1 VLHVVPFN
9 QLGSPVE
16 LVRAFGKKAD
26 FVQAIKELQQEIYKT
41 A

>member
-1 VLHVVPFN
+1 MVPFN
-9 QLGSPVE
+9 QLGSPAE

-26 FVQAIKELQQEIYKT
+26 FEKAVKELQQEIYKT